1 MKEYG
6 LYLSGKWRKS
16 AAGKTF
22 VTQNP
27 ANGEALA
34 FFVGGTAEDVDQ
46 AVEAASR
53 AFPAWKNYPPPKR
66 GEILLRAAAILRRR
80 KDELGEMVTKEMG
93 KIIAEGKG
101 EIQEAIDFFEYI
113 AGEGRRLL
121 GETTP
126 SELPNKICLT
136 LRQPIGVVGC
146 ITPWNFPVAV
156 PSWKLGAALISREHD
171 RLQTRFSHPALRR
184 HLD

>member
-6 LYLSGKWRKS
+6 LYLSGKWRNP

-34 FFVGGTAEDVDQ
+34 FFVRGTAEDVDQ

-66 GEILLRAAAILRRR
+66 GEILLRAAAVLRRR
-80 KDELGEMVTKEMG
+80 KDELGELVTKEMG
-93 KIIAEGKG
+93 KIIAEGRG

-146 ITPWNFPVAV
+146 ITPWNFPDRRSQLEAGGR
-156 PSWKLGAALISREHD
+156 PYRREHD

-184 HLD
+184 HPD